1 MNTKYTIK
9 DFNHQ
14 YPNDDACLHEV
25 FLNRY
30 GKLKVCPKCTKTT
43 HFYKVTD
50 RKCYA
55 CQSCGH
61 QLHPLANTIFHK
73 SETTLKTWFF
83 AIFLFSNSKNGVSAK
98 ELERQLGVTYKTAW
112 RMARQIRSLMNEPTS
127 PMEGH
132 FEVDETYIGGVRPGK
147 RGRGAEGK
155 TPVLGIVQRGGK
167 VRAKVIPD
175 CQANTVLPIVFDN
188 IKDGQTIS
196 TDEGNNFNQL
206 NDFGYLHKTIK
217 HGEKQYVNGIVHT
230 NTIDGFWAQLKRGI
244 NGSYHSVSRKHLQ
257 LYVDEFAFRY
267 CNRFLKS
274 LFPLMIAKAV
284 KPV

>member
-1 MNTKYTIK
+1 MNSKYTIK
-9 DFNHQ
+9 DFNRQ

-30 GKLKVCPKCTKTT
+30 GKLKACPKCTKTT
-43 HFYKVTD
+43 HFYKVKY

-55 CQSCGH
+55 CQFCGF

-73 SETTLKTWFF
+73 SETTLKGWFY
-83 AIFLFSNSKNGVSAK
+83 AIFLYANSKNGVSAK

-112 RMARQIRSLMNEPTS
+112 RMAKQIRSLMNEPTR

-132 FEVDETYIGGVRPGK
+132 LEADETYIGGVRPGK

-155 TPVLGIVQRGGK
+155 TAVFGIVKRGGK
-167 VRAKVIPD
+167 IRAKVIPD
-175 CQANTVLPIVFDN
+175 CQANTILPIIFDHA
-188 IKDGQTIS
+188 KDGAVIN
-196 TDEGNNFNQL
+196 TDESNSYNQL
-206 NDFGYLHKTIK
+206 KDFGYDHKTVK
-217 HGEKQYVNGIVHT
+217 HGEEKYVDGTTHT
-230 NTIDGFWAQLKRGI
+230 NTIDGFWAQLKRGL
-244 NGSYHSVSRKHLQ
+244 NGTYHSVSRKYLQ

-274 LFPLMIAKAV
+274 LFPSLIAKAV
-284 KPV
+284 MPV

>member
-127 PMEGH
+127 P
-132 FEVDETYIGGVRPGK
+132 
-147 RGRGAEGK
+147 
-155 TPVLGIVQRGGK
+155 
-167 VRAKVIPD
+167 
-175 CQANTVLPIVFDN
+175 
-188 IKDGQTIS
+188 
-196 TDEGNNFNQL
+196 FN
-206 NDFGYLHKTIK
+206 K
-217 HGEKQYVNGIVHT
+217 
-230 NTIDGFWAQLKRGI
+230 
-244 NGSYHSVSRKHLQ
+244 
-257 LYVDEFAFRY
+257 
-267 CNRFLKS
+267 FLE
-274 LFPLMIAKAV
+274 
-284 KPV
+284 